1 MNQDQGTQKT
11 TMNKFN
17 STVHQDQ
24 VEEDKS
30 QTPLLDSKYD
40 EIEDELEDRGGYDS
54 GTEINKLGIQGQN
67 EGV

>member
-1 MNQDQGTQKT
+1 
-11 TMNKFN
+11 MNKFN